1 MRTNRKRTRT
11 HIPLLRLLLP
21 LTCGMIL
28 AIQWPSL
35 DASYILGALATLSF
49 LLHFWRKLHR
59 LRSALFMIGFACL
72 GYGFTTLK
80 TDRLFHSYV
89 SQLEYD
95 LDGAVWKLRIIEPP
109 SEREKSLRC
118 ITEIEGVFVDRE
130 WRRAEGRL
138 LTYFQKGAEARQLE
152 YGDVC
157 LVMADVYEIDGPK
170 SPDELD
176 FKAYMLNKQVTHRTF
191 VRSDAW
197 RKLRSEIGL
206 FGWLRRLQVDS
217 RDQIKTLS
225 LSDSSRG
232 ILSAL
237 LLGMKDDLSDDQ
249 RTSFARA
256 GAMHVLAVSGLHVG
270 IIYMMISALLAPLKR
285 LRNGERW
292 ISLIAVLLLWGFACF
307 TGLSSS
313 VTRAATMFSFVAV
326 GTMLKRKPHAIHAVV
341 ASAFVMLLFDPY
353 FLVDVG
359 FQLSYAAVIGNLIL
373 QPMIEAWW
381 SPRWRIMKWGRSLTS
396 VSVAAQLST
405 APLAL
410 YYFHQFPNY
419 FLLSNFV
426 VIPLVSVLIPLGV
439 GTFTISLIEG
449 VAEWVALPLDII
461 LRVMHLAM
469 QRVSELPYAVIEGIS
484 ITRIELV
491 LNYAFLWFVVSFL
504 IHKHR
509 HWLVLTLWVAIAW
522 QVNSIVLELAE
533 LKGVFQANTFFSMLN
548 GAALVD

>member
-1 MRTNRKRTRT
+1 
-11 HIPLLRLLLP
+11 
-21 LTCGMIL
+21 
-28 AIQWPSL
+28 
-35 DASYILGALATLSF
+35 
-49 LLHFWRKLHR
+49 
-59 LRSALFMIGFACL
+59 
-72 GYGFTTLK
+72 
-80 TDRLFHSYV
+80 
-89 SQLEYD
+89 
-95 LDGAVWKLRIIEPP
+95 
-109 SEREKSLRC
+109 
-118 ITEIEGVFVDRE
+118 
-130 WRRAEGRL
+130 
-138 LTYFQKGAEARQLE
+138 
-152 YGDVC
+152 
-157 LVMADVYEIDGPK
+157 
-170 SPDELD
+170 
-176 FKAYMLNKQVTHRTF
+176 
-191 VRSDAW
+191 
-197 RKLRSEIGL
+197 
-206 FGWLRRLQVDS
+206 
-217 RDQIKTLS
+217 
-225 LSDSSRG
+225 
-232 ILSAL
+232 
-237 LLGMKDDLSDDQ
+237 
-249 RTSFARA
+249 
-256 GAMHVLAVSGLHVG
+256 
-270 IIYMMISALLAPLKR
+270 
-285 LRNGERW
+285 
-292 ISLIAVLLLWGFACF
+292 
-307 TGLSSS
+307 
-313 VTRAATMFSFVAV
+313 MFSFVAV
-326 GTMLKRKPHAIHAVV
+326 CTMLKRKPHAIHTVV

-359 FQLSYAAVIGNLIL
+359 FQLSYAAVIGILIL